1 MKFVG
6 QGRCEDVVTYPLHV
20 ASVYRSCSSVP
31 EFAVSLPSVLASQQT
46 TPDMAGQALRLA
58 NWLHQLASERLSLS
72 GKIWYF
78 CVPTAHAGRTHCA

>member
-6 QGRCEDVVTYPLHV
+6 PGLCEDVLTYPLLV
-20 ASVYRSCSSVP
+20 ASVYRSCSSVL

-46 TPDMAGQALRLA
+46 TLRLA

-72 GKIWYF
+72 GIIWYF
-78 CVPTAHAGRTHCA
+78 YVPDAHAGHTQNA